1 MLFGAGWK
9 GSDRTIAGQ
18 PQASGAI
25 DAGRTNVSP
34 IIGWKPVADS
44 PIEPQYFSSFDGTR
58 IAWREMGE
66 GRAAVLIHGY
76 FSTAHVNWIKFG
88 HAAKLA
94 ARGFRVIMPDL
105 RGHGASDR
113 PHDPAAY
120 PPDALMRD
128 GMALVE
134 HLGLTDY
141 DLGGY
146 SLGGRTT
153 MRMLANGATPRR
165 AVLAGMGL
173 TGILQTSGRGDY
185 FRRVLTHPGSFDRGS
200 NEWMT
205 EAFLKTTGGDPV
217 ALLHVLETFVDTP
230 LEAIERIDVPIAV
243 VTGAED
249 DDNGSGAELADALP
263 RAVYREIPGGHM
275 SAVTKP
281 ELGQAIADFL
291 AG

>member
-1 MLFGAGWK
+1 M
-9 GSDRTIAGQ
+9 
-18 PQASGAI
+18 
-25 DAGRTNVSP
+25 
-34 IIGWKPVADS
+34 ADS
-44 PIEPQYFSSFDGTR
+44 PTDTRFFDSFDGTR

-66 GRAAVLIHGY
+66 GRPAILIHGY
-76 FSTAHVNWIKFG
+76 FSTAEINWIKYG

-113 PHDPAAY
+113 PHDLAAY

-128 GMALVE
+128 GFALIE

-153 MRMLANGATPRR
+153 MRMLANGARPRR
-165 AVLAGMGL
+165 AILSGMGL
-173 TGILQTSGRGDY
+173 TGIVRTAGRGDY
-185 FRRVLTHPGSFDRGS
+185 FRNVLTNLGSFERGTS
-200 NEWMT
+200 EWMT
-205 EAFLKTTGGDPV
+205 EAFLKTSGGDPI
-217 ALLHVLETFVDTP
+217 ALLNVLETFVDTP
-230 LEAIERIDVPIAV
+230 IDAIEAIDVPIAV
-243 VTGAED
+243 VTGVDD
-249 DDNGSGAELADALP
+249 DDNGSGAELADTLP
-263 RAVYREIPGGHM
+263 HAVYREIPGNHM

-291 AG
+291 AA

>member
-1 MLFGAGWK
+1 MA
-9 GSDRTIAGQ
+9 
-18 PQASGAI
+18 
-25 DAGRTNVSP
+25 DAP
-34 IIGWKPVADS
+34 L
-44 PIEPQYFSSFDGTR
+44 EPQYFDSFDGTR
-58 IAWREMGE
+58 IAWRELGE
-66 GRAAVLIHGY
+66 GRPAVLIHGY
-76 FSTAHVNWIKFG
+76 FSTAEVNWLKFG

-105 RGHGASDR
+105 RGHGSSDR
-113 PHDPAAY
+113 PHDPGAY

-128 GMALVE
+128 GMALIA

-153 MRMLANGATPRR
+153 MRMLVNGATPRR
-165 AVLAGMGL
+165 AVLSGMGL

-185 FRRVLTHPGSFDRGS
+185 FRKVLTNPGSFERGS

-230 LEAIERIDVPIAV
+230 HEALATIRLPVAV

-249 DDNGSGAELADALP
+249 DDNGSGVELADALP
-263 RAVYREIPGGHM
+263 QGVYHEVPGGHM